1 MRDVLKIIV
10 GAFLVLLISISSV
23 MAEEIEKKDIEKKT
37 KEKEAQLEEI
47 VVTVTG
53 KIVDEAIVNMPAVVE
68 TLTPEGIERV
78 NAIDTSDIFKYMP
91 GSYLRKLY
99 PGSNNAPLVIRGNN
113 STMTARTLVLA
124 DGLSLSDFTTSGHS
138 NAPKWQMVSPG
149 EIDSMDMI
157 YGPFSAALS
166 GNSLSGTAV
175 ITTHMP
181 QKREFGADA
190 TYTFQNFREYKT
202 DANLNSYNANAY
214 YGDKIGPLS
223 FSIWADRLQTRAQPT
238 SYTTVLA
245 SSGKDPGS
253 AIPVTGWV
261 TDKDPKDQT
270 RYILGAQGVA
280 DIANTTGKIKLA
292 YDITPESQVRLTLG
306 FWDSTLERNNPQTYL
321 IDANGNR
328 IYSGTVN
335 INGKSY
341 TLNENAFTYSKLEKQ
356 DLLAG
361 LTYSYKSPDGIR
373 VFVGVSSY
381 NSPRDITCTSNTS
394 PPASEHGGA
403 GTVTD
408 NDNGWYTADLKGSY
422 EVIMK
427 GIGIHTVGAGYHY
440 DRYYI
445 DSEAWN
451 ASDWK
456 SDDRTTLRKGDKGK
470 TETHALF
477 LDDTW
482 DITKQW
488 SVYLGGRY
496 EWWEGFDASKSTD
509 SASGRLTSR
518 LPDKNDNGISPK
530 VSATFRPT
538 DEWRIRLSLAL
549 ATRYP
554 TVGELYYGGITSS
567 GVINNNNPDL
577 KPEKDFA
584 KDFTITRAIGETG
597 EARLTFF
604 EDYVRDAIYS
614 QTNTYTNVTN
624 FQNVDKVR
632 TRGIEVAFN
641 KRKFLIDGLG
651 VFANLAWTDSEIL
664 ANANVPASVG
674 KDFPRVP
681 HWRAKIVLDYA
692 PTDRWFITFAGHYSS
707 KQYGEL
713 DNSDNNSD
721 GVYGAIDRFLVF
733 DTKFSYSFLKN
744 LKASLGIDNI
754 TDELYHVSHPYPR
767 RTYYANLKYTF

>member
-1 MRDVLKIIV
+1 MRDILKIILFALL
-10 GAFLVLLISISSV
+10 GLLISASLA

-53 KIVDEAIVNMPAVVE
+53 KIVDEATVNMPAVVE
-68 TLTPEGIERV
+68 SLTPEGIERI

-99 PGSNNAPLVIRGNN
+99 PGSNNSPLVIRGNN
-113 STMTARTLVLA
+113 STMTGRTLVIA
-124 DGLSLSDFTTSGHS
+124 DGLRLSDFTATGNS
-138 NAPKWQMVSPG
+138 NAPKWQMVFPG
-149 EIDSMDMI
+149 EIETMDMI

-166 GNSLSGTAV
+166 GNSMSGTAV

-181 QKREFGADA
+181 MKREVQADT
-190 TYTFQNFREYKT
+190 TYTFQSFREFKT
-202 DANLNSYNANAY
+202 DADLNSYNANAY

-223 FSIWADRLQTRAQPT
+223 FSIWADLLKARAQGT
-238 SYTTVLA
+238 SYITVLE
-245 SSGKDPGS
+245 SSGKSPGNS
-253 AIPVTGWV
+253 IPVTGWV
-261 TDKDPKDQT
+261 KDEDSKGRM
-270 RYILGAQGVA
+270 RYILGAQGVQ
-280 DIANTTGKIKLA
+280 DIANTTGKIKLG
-292 YDITPESQVRLTLG
+292 YDLTPESQVRLTLG

-321 IDANGNR
+321 LDSNGNPV
-328 IYSGTVN
+328 YSGNVN

-341 TLNENAFTYSKLEKQ
+341 TLGANAFTYTKLEKQ
-356 DLLAG
+356 DLITG
-361 LTYSYKSPDGIR
+361 LTYSYNSPNGIK
-373 VFVGVSSY
+373 VFAGVSSY
-381 NSPRDITCTSNTS
+381 SSPTDITSTSNTS
-394 PPASEHGGA
+394 PPASAHGGT

-422 EVIMK
+422 EIK
-427 GIGIHTVGAGYHY
+427 GIGVHTVGAGYHY

-445 DSEAWN
+445 NSEAWN

-456 SDDRTTLRKGDKGK
+456 SDAKTTLSKGEQGK
-470 TETHALF
+470 TQTHALF
-477 LDDTW
+477 IDDTW
-482 DITKQW
+482 DISKQW

-496 EWWEGFDASKSTD
+496 ECWEGFDASKSTD

-530 VSATFRPT
+530 LSATFRPS

-567 GVINNNNPDL
+567 GIINNGNPDM

-584 KDFTITRAIGETG
+584 KDFTITRTIGETG

-604 EDYVRDAIYS
+604 EDYVKDAIYS

-641 KRKFLIDGLG
+641 ERKFLIDGLG

-664 ANANVPASVG
+664 ANENVPASVG

-681 HWRAKIVLDYA
+681 HWRVKGVLDYT
-692 PTDRWFITFAGHYSS
+692 PTDRLFMTFAGHYSG
-707 KQYGEL
+707 KQHDQL
-713 DNSDNNSD
+713 DNSDSR
-721 GVYGAIDRFLVF
+721 GGYGGLDEFLVF
-733 DTKFSYSFLKN
+733 DTKVSYLVMKDMT
-744 LKASLGIDNI
+744 ASIGIDNI
-754 TDELYHVSHPYPR
+754 TDQLYHVSHPYPR
-767 RTYYANLKYTF
+767 RTYFASLKYTY

>member
-1 MRDVLKIIV
+1 MRDILKIILSLLL
-10 GAFLVLLISISSV
+10 GLLISASLA

-47 VVTVTG
+47 IVTVTG
-53 KIVDEAIVNMPAVVE
+53 KIVDEATVNMPAVVE
-68 TLTPEGIERV
+68 SLTPEGIERI

-99 PGSNNAPLVIRGNN
+99 PGSTNSPLVIRGNN
-113 STMTARTLVLA
+113 SAMTARTLVVA
-124 DGLSLSDFTTSGHS
+124 DGLSISDFTTSGHS
-138 NAPKWQMVSPG
+138 NAPKWQMVFPG
-149 EIDSMDMI
+149 EIETMDMI

-166 GNSLSGTAV
+166 GNSMSGTAV

-181 QKREFGADA
+181 MKREVQADA
-190 TYTFQNFREYKT
+190 TYTFQSFREYKT
-202 DANLNSYNANAY
+202 DADLNSYNANAY

-223 FSIWADRLQTRAQPT
+223 FAIWADRLETRAQGT
-238 SYTTVLA
+238 SYNTVLE
-245 SSGKDPGS
+245 SSGKSPGS
-253 AIPVTGWV
+253 ATPVSGWV
-261 TDKDPKDQT
+261 TDQDPTGKT
-270 RYILGAQGVA
+270 RYILGAQGVQ
-280 DIANTTGKIKLA
+280 DIANTTGKIKLG
-292 YDITPESQVRLTLG
+292 YDLTPESQVRLTLG
-306 FWDSTLERNNPQTYL
+306 LWDSTLERNNPQSYL
-321 IDANGNR
+321 LDANGNPV
-328 IYSGTVN
+328 YSGNVN

-341 TLNENAFTYSKLEKQ
+341 TQGANAITYSKTEKQ

-361 LTYSYKSPDGIR
+361 LTYSYNSTNGIK
-373 VFVGVSSY
+373 VFAGVSSY
-381 NSPRDITCTSNTS
+381 SSPTDITRTSKAS
-394 PPASEHGGA
+394 PPASEYGGI
-403 GTVTD
+403 GTVTE

-422 EVIMK
+422 EITGV
-427 GIGIHTVGAGYHY
+427 GIHTVGAGYHY

-445 DSEAWN
+445 NSEAWN

-456 SDDRTTLRKGDKGK
+456 SDVRTTLSKGEQGK
-470 TETHALF
+470 TQTQALF
-477 LDDTW
+477 IDDTW
-482 DITKQW
+482 HISKQW

-530 VSATFRPT
+530 LSATFRPT

-567 GVINNNNPDL
+567 GVINNGNPDL

-584 KDFTITRAIGETG
+584 KDFTITCTIGETG

-604 EDYVRDAIYS
+604 EDYVKDAIYS

-641 KRKFLIDGLG
+641 KRQFLIDGFG
-651 VFANLAWTDSEIL
+651 VFANLAWTNSEIL
-664 ANANVPASVG
+664 ANVNVPASVG

-681 HWRAKIVLDYA
+681 QWRSKIVLDYA
-692 PTDRWFITFAGHYSS
+692 PTDRWFIAFAGHYSGN
-707 KQYGEL
+707 QHVEL
-713 DNSDNNSD
+713 DNSDKN
-721 GVYGAIDRFLVF
+721 GGYGGLDEFLVF
-733 DTKFSYSFLKN
+733 DTKASYMVIKN
-744 LKASLGIDNI
+744 LTASIGIDNI
-754 TDELYHVSHPYPR
+754 TDQLYHVSHPYPR
-767 RTYYANLKYTF
+767 RTFFASLKYIY

>member
-1 MRDVLKIIV
+1 MRDVLKIILSV
-10 GAFLVLLISISSV
+10 FFVLLISISLA

-68 TLTPEGIERV
+68 SLTPEGIERI

-113 STMTARTLVLA
+113 STMTARTLVIA
-124 DGLSLSDFTTSGHS
+124 DGLSLSDFTAAGNS

-149 EIDSMDMI
+149 EIDTMDMI

-166 GNSLSGTAV
+166 GNSMSGTAV

-181 QKREFGADA
+181 QKREVEADA
-190 TYTFQNFREYKT
+190 TFTFQNFREYKT
-202 DANLNSYNANAY
+202 DAHLNSYNVNAY
-214 YGDKIGPLS
+214 VGDKIGPLS
-223 FSIWADRLQTRAQPT
+223 FSIWADRLQTRTQGT
-238 SYTTVLA
+238 SYTTVLE
-245 SSGKDPGS
+245 SSGKAPGS
-253 AIPVTGWV
+253 ATPVTGWV
-261 TDKDPKDQT
+261 TDQDPKGRT
-270 RYILGAQGVA
+270 RYVLGAQGVQ
-280 DIANTTGKIKLA
+280 DIENTTGKIKLG
-292 YDITPESQVRLTLG
+292 YDLTPESQVRLTLG

-321 IDANGNR
+321 RDDNGNPV
-328 IYSGTVN
+328 YSGNVN

-341 TLNENAFTYSKLEKQ
+341 TLNQNAFTYSTLEKQ
-356 DLLAG
+356 DLITG
-361 LTYSYKSPDGIR
+361 LTYSYKSPNGIK
-373 VFVGVSSY
+373 VFAGVSSY
-381 NSPRDITCTSNTS
+381 SSPRDITYTSKNS
-394 PPASEHGGA
+394 PPASGHGGA

-427 GIGIHTVGAGYHY
+427 GIGVHTVGAGYHY

-456 SDDRTTLRKGDKGK
+456 SDERTTLSKGEEGK
-470 TETHALF
+470 TQTHALF
-477 LDDTW
+477 IDDTW
-482 DITKQW
+482 DISKQW

-509 SASGRLTSR
+509 SASGRLASR
-518 LPDKNDNGISPK
+518 LPDRDDSGISPK
-530 VSATFRPT
+530 VSATFRPS
-538 DEWRIRLSLAL
+538 DEWRIRLSLAF

-567 GVINNNNPDL
+567 GAINNNNPDM
-577 KPEKDFA
+577 KPEKDFS
-584 KDFTITRAIGETG
+584 KDLTITRSIGETG

-604 EDYVRDAIYS
+604 EDYVKDAIYS

-651 VFANLAWTDSEIL
+651 VFANLAWTDSEIV

-681 HWRAKIVLDYA
+681 HWRVKGVLDYA
-692 PTDRWFITFAGHYSS
+692 PTDRWFITFAGHYSG

-721 GVYGAIDRFLVF
+721 GVYGAVDKFLVF
-733 DTKFSYSFLKN
+733 DTKFSYNFLKN